1 MIPPAEEL
9 EALERARRAIELVR
23 VGGLVDVANALTD
36 VTDSLS
42 RLMHTYYGHRHTTSV
57 NGRSYIVGSP
67 Q

>member
-23 VGGLVDVANALTD
+23 VGGLVDVANVLTD

-42 RLMHTYYGHRHTTSV
+42 RLMHTYYSHVHITD
-57 NGRSYIVGSP
+57 GRYSENRGP